1 MKCKFL
7 IPLSLIILSLASCRA
22 AKKAQFLAVLNTAT
36 EQQKAEQEKIE
47 KIDLKKTAKI
57 EEGNIDDS
65 ISYLIDRRLI
75 KYQNRVDSVNREV
88 LNLKAK
94 IEDKKAF
101 RKEFKV
107 IQAQILLLD
116 SFTKN
121 PQLREYVFYMIDD
134 GLNKTKR
141 TLFELAAFFGPG
153 GYIIPDDKKELA
165 KQYFSP
171 VIDSLMKFSNEYS
184 KIERIATI
192 VLNGY
197 ADGTGIGEGSNLYN
211 MLVERMGKTAPTKE
225 ELNEALSELRA
236 ENLRTFLNG
245 MIEER
250 AASFVNYKTLTFEN
264 IKRGMGEQFPNPKIT
279 DYLVD
284 DERRRIVLCYWS
296 VLPND

>member
-7 IPLSLIILSLASCRA
+7 IPLSLIILLLASCRA
-22 AKKAQFLAVLNTAT
+22 AKKAQFLAVLNTAA